1 MNYNL
6 DCSNFDFRHFWHVI
20 FFFVAVEGAIRM
32 FLSRKGF
39 SKEDSTILEQS
50 VAYGITVDDISKT
63 LNKFGN
69 VTTTNKE
76 DARLS
81 VYTMLLKG
89 KFSFC

>member
-1 MNYNL
+1 
-6 DCSNFDFRHFWHVI
+6 
-20 FFFVAVEGAIRM
+20 M

-39 SKEDSTILEQS
+39 SKEDSSILEQS
-50 VAYGITVDDISKT
+50 VAYGITVDDISMT

-81 VYTMLLKG
+81 VNTMLLKG
-89 KFSFC
+89 KFWLCQ